1 MKTIL
6 YLLTK
11 THSCRA
17 ALILRLTLAIVFFPH
32 GAQKILAHGWAGSIA
47 IYHHEMGIPLLFA
60 FLALSAEVFAPL
72 ALFAGLFT
80 RVAAF
85 AIGFEMF
92 MAVKMVHFKNGFFM
106 NWSGQQAGEGYEYH
120 LLIIGIALALILTGG
135 GRWSLDRKI
144 SKPLE
149 TLAVKKFFN
158 FSVAKLFQ

>member
-11 THSCRA
+11 TSPCRS

-32 GAQKILAHGWAGSIA
+32 GAQKILTHGWNESIA
-47 IYHHEMGIPLLFA
+47 IYHNGMGIPLLFA
-60 FLALSAEVFAPL
+60 FLALATEVFAPL
-72 ALFAGLFT
+72 FLVAGLFT
-80 RVAAF
+80 RIAAF

-92 MAVKMVHFKNGFFM
+92 MAITMVHFKNGFFM

-120 LLIIGIALALILTGG
+120 LLMIGIALALIMIGG

-144 SKPLE
+144 SKLFE
-149 TLAVKKFFN
+149 TLAIKKI
-158 FSVAKLFQ
+158 